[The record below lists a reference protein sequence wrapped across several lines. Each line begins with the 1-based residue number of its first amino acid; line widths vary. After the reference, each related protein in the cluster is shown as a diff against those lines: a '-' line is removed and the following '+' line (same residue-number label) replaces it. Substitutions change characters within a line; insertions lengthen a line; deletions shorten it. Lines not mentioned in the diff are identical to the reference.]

1 MRRQQRPR
9 RACRTHRWVAGR
21 ALRSSSILEHPV
33 NSSLDIRNPSPVASD
48 SQDTPLVVSVGT
60 YFIVLLGCYNHA
72 VSSLGEVGEDQA
84 PPPLLGRGG
93 AWINVAPPPR

>member
-1 MRRQQRPR
+1 M
-9 RACRTHRWVAGR
+9 
-21 ALRSSSILEHPV
+21 

-72 VSSLGEVGEDQA
+72 VSSLGVVGEDQA

-93 AWINVAPPPR
+93 ASLASQPYFSEWCTHARK